1 MPEVMVYTTSTCPW
15 CSKLKSFLK
24 EEGISF
30 TEVNVGEDPEAARR
44 MVKLT
49 GQRSVPV
56 TTIDEQII
64 IGYDPDGIRA
74 ALADVEAGES

>member
-1 MPEVMVYTTSTCPW
+1 MPEVTVYTTSTCPW
-15 CSKLKSFLK
+15 CVKLKSFLV

-30 TEVNVGEDPEAARR
+30 QEVNIGQDPEAARQ

-56 TTIDEQII
+56 TTIGEQII
-64 IGYDPDGIRA
+64 IGYNPNGIREV
-74 ALADVEAGES
+74 LG